1 MYKMKNKS
9 IPAINWLSLF
19 ALVVLLIVA
28 CQKEGSS
35 RPSDG
40 VTSTVPSRL
49 HVYLTD
55 DQNLVFD
62 KVFIDIQKLEIKL
75 EDNGVDSLGGWF
87 SLSIT
92 PGVYDILQ
100 FRNGIDTLFGTGT
113 IPANR
118 KLQKIR
124 LTLGNNNSV
133 VLNGQVKPLKVKDKG
148 NEVIAQLDA
157 GNVELSGNDQFLFW
171 IDFDAGKSI
180 KSDNSGSGNNNGF
193 ELRSNIRIFSKKKSG
208 RIEGK
213 VLPAAAGA
221 IVKAINGTDTATAK
235 PEREGE
241 FKFVGLK
248 AGTYSLLFDATT
260 NDYKDTT
267 ITNIVVR
274 TNEDTKVSTVLLHQ

>member
-1 MYKMKNKS
+1 MKNNLIRSPKW
-9 IPAINWLSLF
+9 IAGI
-19 ALVVLLIVA
+19 AAGIVLVAA
-28 CQKEGSS
+28 CQKESS
-35 RPSDG
+35 
-40 VTSTVPSRL
+40 VTATTDELTSRVPSTI

-62 KVFIDIQKLEIKL
+62 KVFIDIKKVEIKL

-92 PGVYDILQ
+92 PGVYDILR
-100 FRNGIDTLFGTGT
+100 FRNGVDTLFGTGT

-133 VLNGQVKPLKVKDKG
+133 VMNGQTQPLKVKDNN
-148 NEVIAQLDA
+148 NEVIAKLDA
-157 GNVELSGNDQFLFW
+157 SNVEMSGTDQFLFW

-180 KSDNSGSGNNNGF
+180 KTDNSGSGNNNGF

-208 RIEGK
+208 RIEGR
-213 VLPAAAGA
+213 VLPAAAQA
-221 IVKAINGTDTATAK
+221 IVSAINGTDTVTAR

-248 AGTYSLLFDATT
+248 AGTYSLYFNATA
-260 NDYKDTT
+260 NNYQDTT
-267 ITNIVVR
+267 ITNIIVR
-274 TNEDTKVSTVLLHQ
+274 TNEDTKVNTVQLHQ

>member
-1 MYKMKNKS
+1 MKKRLVRSYKW
-9 IPAINWLSLF
+9 ILGITLA
-19 ALVVLLIVA
+19 AVLIA
-28 CQKEGSS
+28 SCQKQSVTS
-35 RPSDG
+35 ISDG
-40 VTSTVPSRL
+40 ITTTVPSML
-49 HVYLTD
+49 KVYLTD

-133 VLNGQVKPLKVKDKG
+133 ELNGQVKPLKVKDKG

>member
-1 MYKMKNKS
+1 MKNNLIRSPKW
-9 IPAINWLSLF
+9 IAGI
-19 ALVVLLIVA
+19 AAGIVLVAA
-28 CQKEGSS
+28 CQKESS
-35 RPSDG
+35 
-40 VTSTVPSRL
+40 VTATTDELTSRVPSTI

-62 KVFIDIQKLEIKL
+62 KVFIDIKKVEIKL

-92 PGVYDILQ
+92 PGVYDILR
-100 FRNGIDTLFGTGT
+100 FRNGVDTLFGTGT

-124 LTLGNNNSV
+124 LTLGNNNTV
-133 VLNGQVKPLKVKDKG
+133 VMNGQTKPLKVKDNN
-148 NEVIAQLDA
+148 NEVIAKLDA
-157 GNVELSGNDQFLFW
+157 SNVEMSGTDQFLFW

-180 KSDNSGSGNNNGF
+180 KTDNSGSGNNNGF

-208 RIEGK
+208 RIEGR
-213 VLPAAAGA
+213 VLPAAAQA
-221 IVKAINGTDTATAK
+221 IVSAINGTDTVTAR

-248 AGTYSLLFDATT
+248 AGTYSLYFNATA
-260 NDYKDTT
+260 NNYQDTT
-267 ITNIVVR
+267 ITNIIVR
-274 TNEDTKVSTVLLHQ
+274 TNEDTKVNTVQLHQ